1 MEYDPGKKRVWDWVV
16 EGIEWQTKGF
26 VLSLV
31 DKRVVKVCF
40 MAYFPRNNKKIPNMF
55 PRRGNIWKVLCSA
68 VDLIKQL
75 KVFDFLIENGTY

>member
-31 DKRVVKVCF
+31 DKRGC
-40 MAYFPRNNKKIPNMF
+40 
-55 PRRGNIWKVLCSA
+55 
-68 VDLIKQL
+68 
-75 KVFDFLIENGTY
+75 